1 MINLFKLFTQSGR
14 KSIVRQILDENVSA
28 DIIYDECSK
37 IATTALA
44 KCDIDG
50 DKRTVINDYLIRF
63 ADFATAVS
71 KAAEDGTITSDEMKY
86 ILDTALRAFK
96 TSLPAVIES
105 VKELVVSKVP

>member
-14 KSIVRQILDENVSA
+14 KSLVRQILDENVSA
-28 DIIYDECSK
+28 EIIYSECSK
-37 IATTALA
+37 VATTALA

-50 DKRTVINDYLIRF
+50 DKRTVINDYVIRF

-71 KAAEDGTITSDEMKY
+71 KAAEDGTITSDEMKD

-96 TSLPAVIES
+96 TSLPSVIES
-105 VKELVVSKVP
+105 VKDMIVSKVP

>member
-14 KSIVRQILDENVSA
+14 KSLVRQILDENVSA
-28 DIIYDECSK
+28 EIIYAECSK
-37 IATTALA
+37 VATTALA

-50 DKRTVINDYLIRF
+50 DKRTVINDYVIRF

-71 KAAEDGTITSDEMKY
+71 KAAEDGTITSDEMKD

-96 TSLPAVIES
+96 TSLPSVIES
-105 VKELVVSKVP
+105 VKDMIVSKVP